1 MGLLSNQLNQ
11 LKGKLDELIQNA
23 NKSKAQEEYLLKQL
37 KDNFECD
44 TVEEG
49 MELLEIYL
57 AEKEETDKTIEL
69 KTNKLLN
76 KMKEEGLL

>member
-11 LKGKLDELIQNA
+11 LKGKLEETIQNA
-23 NKSKAQEEYLLKQL
+23 NRKKAQEEYLLQQL
-37 KDNFECD
+37 KETFECD

-49 MELLEIYL
+49 IELLEVFL
-57 AEKEETDKTIEL
+57 SEKKINDEKIKVKTD
-69 KTNKLLN
+69 KLLN